1 MPKILISY
9 RRADTD
15 AIAGRIRDRLAAHFG
30 DASIF
35 MDIDSIPFG
44 RDFRSEIKQAMAPA
58 DVVLAIIGPKWLGS
72 AKGGGTRIKD
82 ETDPVRVEVETAMEK
97 GIPVVP
103 VLVNGTVMPK
113 PTELPE
119 SLREF
124 AYRNACEVNT
134 GRDFHPQVDRLIRS
148 IDPTAQPSHTT
159 ITKPVAASGP
169 GRRIPLIVAG
179 AVAVCAVAAAAA
191 WLILGGGLRKQGSG
205 AEFSEFV
212 NCNARVLYP
221 TASYRVVPSD
231 RRSASAPSEAL
242 PLSMLMHVDGQGRIY
257 LNAWFQ
263 SPTTDNV
270 AIHAALLRQ
279 PDRTVTY
286 ANPDKTVVS
295 GFYKDPSGHRMVYYY
310 RFHTQMVDGRPI
322 IRMFEHLYPSDDA
335 TKRTHDTLNE
345 IVSRTLIPEG
355 VSSMVR
361 NDCVWSGLAEF
372 RVGATTPSEP
382 MPSDSRRVLCRMKG
396 ASLRVGP
403 RFPLV
408 REF

>member
-9 RRADTD
+9 RRADSD
-15 AIAGRIRDRLAAHFG
+15 AIAGRIRDRLAGHFG
-30 DASIF
+30 DAAVF

-82 ETDPVRVEVETAMEK
+82 ETDPVRVEVETALQK

-103 VLVNGTVMPK
+103 VLVNGTLMPK
-113 PTELPE
+113 PTDLPE
-119 SLREF
+119 SLRELS
-124 AYRNACEVNT
+124 YRNACEVNT
-134 GRDFHPQVDRLIRS
+134 GRDFHTQVDRLIRS
-148 IDPTAQPSHTT
+148 IDPTAEPTHTT
-159 ITKPVAASGP
+159 LTKPPAPSGS
-169 GRRIPLIVAG
+169 GRRIMFLVAG
-179 AVAVCAVAAAAA
+179 AVAVCAVAALAA
-191 WLILGGGLRKQGSG
+191 WLILGGGLRKEGSG

-231 RRSASAPSEAL
+231 RRSVAAPPGAP
-242 PLSMLMHVDGQGRIY
+242 PLSMLTHVNGQARIY

-263 SPTTDNV
+263 SPTSDNL
-270 AIHAALLRQ
+270 AIHAALMRQ

-286 ANPDKTVVS
+286 ANADKTVIT
-295 GFYKDPSGHRMVYYY
+295 GFCKDPSGRRMVYYY
-310 RFHTQMVDGRPI
+310 RLHTQTVGGRPI

-335 TKRTHDTLNE
+335 SKRTHDTLNE

-361 NDCVWSGLAEF
+361 NDCAWSGLAEF
-372 RVGATTPSEP
+372 NVGAEAKP
-382 MPSDSRRVLCRMKG
+382 
-396 ASLRVGP
+396 
-403 RFPLV
+403 
-408 REF
+408 